1 MKIEKWINYIS
12 NRKTKTFWI
21 ALLLMFSAALLM
33 RPSSTCLTTSSTP
46 KAIVDLEL
54 AFDQQEALRIKEV
67 WSANDCSNLLALS
80 SNGLEAAMVNIV
92 LDFPFLVAYTIF
104 LIVLIVLTRSKDLL
118 KDSMA
123 VFLIYA
129 AFLAGLLDVIENIL
143 MIFFLR
149 MNQIP
154 SYTFAVAAGL
164 KFGIILL
171 LIIAIIW
178 RLVRLMI
185 PSKG

>member
-1 MKIEKWINYIS
+1 MNIENWISYVS
-12 NRKTKTFWI
+12 SRKAKTFWI
-21 ALLLMFSAALLM
+21 GLLLMVSTALFM
-33 RPSSTCLTTSSTP
+33 RPSSKCLTTLSTP

-67 WSANDCSNLLALS
+67 WSVNDCRNSLALS

-104 LIVLIVLTRSKDLL
+104 LIILIILTRRNDLL
-118 KDSMA
+118 KDSITG
-123 VFLIYA
+123 FLIYA

-143 MIFFLR
+143 MMFFLG
-149 MNQIP
+149 MHQIP
-154 SYTFAVAAGL
+154 SFTFAIAASL

-171 LIIAIIW
+171 LIIAIFW
-178 RLVRLMI
+178 RLVRLLI
-185 PSKG
+185 LSKG

>member
-1 MKIEKWINYIS
+1 MRILDRYIIKS
-12 NRKTKTFWI
+12 FITTLIFSFI
-21 ALLLMFSAALLM
+21 AL
-33 RPSSTCLTTSSTP
+33 
-46 KAIVDLEL
+46 
-54 AFDQQEALRIKEV
+54 
-67 WSANDCSNLLALS
+67 
-80 SNGLEAAMVNIV
+80 
-92 LDFPFLVAYTIF
+92 YTIF

-118 KDSMA
+118 KDSMT

-154 SYTFAVAAGL
+154 SYTIAVAASL